1 MEEKF
6 RSTLHELHMKNQELT
21 TRLHD
26 LQTMANTL
34 KKYVDDLVADSA

>member
-6 RSTLHELHMKNQELT
+6 HATLHELYAKNREFA